1 MPTLTRKSLMT
12 GDTRFLLLKRLLRHK
27 PSIVGLVL
35 VMLLLCVSVLV
46 PWLAPHDPLK
56 ISISERILPPSMEH
70 LFGTDHFGRDVLT
83 RILYG
88 TRLSL
93 QVGIFSVMLG
103 GLIGIVLGSLGGYF
117 GGWVDNLI
125 VLLMDTL
132 ISFPATL
139 LGIGFMAVMGPNIEN
154 TILALAVIGVP
165 RYGLV
170 VRGATLSI
178 REKEF
183 VEAARAAGSGHLK
196 IIFLHVLPGAMAPL
210 IVVTTIGIANA
221 ILIEAA
227 LSFLGLGVPPP
238 APSWGNILADGRNF
252 LTQAPWL
259 TIFPGLAISL
269 TVLGFNTFGDG
280 LRDVLDPKLKNR

>member
-1 MPTLTRKSLMT
+1 MT

-46 PWLAPHDPLK
+46 PWLAPYDPLK

-178 REKEF
+178 REKEY